1 MIICQRCQKRPAE
14 LQTTQFVNGRNVYIA
29 LCRQC
34 FEEIQGETG
43 ANSGELTKYG
53 IDLTELARENRLDP
67 VVGRGPEIE
76 RVIHVLSRRIKN
88 NPVLIGEPGVG
99 KTAIV
104 EGLAQRI
111 VNNQVPET
119 LRGKKVMSLDM
130 ANLIAGAAHRG
141 VFEKRLKDII
151 KEVQEAKG
159 QIVLFID
166 ELHTVVGAGA
176 AEGAM
181 DAANILKPYLARG
194 ELQLIGATTLEE
206 YRKRIEKDA
215 ALERRFQTVLVSE
228 PTVKES
234 LQILEGLVPRYESHH
249 QVKYRRSALKSAV
262 ELSHKYI
269 NDKFLP
275 DKAIDLLDEAGA
287 KVRLA
292 TVKEPANL
300 KEVNEQLLKLVKK
313 RNKASPQDKI
323 ELDKEIESLKKVRE
337 ELMDLWTKTKLEKI
351 PYVTKYDIAA
361 VISQST
367 GIPLEQLT
375 VEEREK
381 LLNLEKR
388 LHKYVVGQDT
398 AIQTVSHAIRRARSG
413 LKDPNRPIGTFLFLG
428 PTGVGKTEL
437 TKALAKEL
445 YGDESMLV
453 RIDMSE
459 YGEKHTASRL
469 VGAPPGY
476 VGYDDAGQLTEA
488 VRRRPFSIVLLDE
501 IEKAHPEIFNILL
514 QIMDEGRLTDSKGR
528 TVDFKN
534 TIIIMTSNIGTDV
547 IQRQQIGF
555 VKDSKEYKKAHQKL
569 EENLDSILKEK
580 FKPEFIN
587 RIDEIVVFK
596 ELTLSEVTEIVK
608 MQLVKVTDLLK
619 SQKIGVSYNK
629 PVISYI
635 ADKSFNPEFGA
646 RPIKRFIQK
655 NISDEI
661 SKLIIS
667 ERLNKGDN
675 VSIKVDDD
683 SLSFDVVSKKPANV
697 LGSSTKRSK

>member
-14 LQTTQFVNGRNVYIA
+14 LQTTQFINGRNVYIA

-34 FEEIQGETG
+34 FEEIQ
-43 ANSGELTKYG
+43 NSNGVSSEELKKYG
-53 IDLTELARENRLDP
+53 IDLTELARDNRLDP
-67 VVGRGPEIE
+67 VVGRNSEIE
-76 RVIHVLSRRIKN
+76 RVIHVLSRRVKN

-119 LRGKKVMSLDM
+119 LRGKKVISLDM
-130 ANLIAGAAHRG
+130 ANMIAGAAHRG

-151 KEVQEAKG
+151 KEVQQAKG
-159 QIVLFID
+159 QVILFID

-206 YRKRIEKDA
+206 YRRKIEKDA

-228 PTVKES
+228 PTLKEAV
-234 LQILEGLVPRYESHH
+234 QILEGLVNRYEAHH
-249 QVKYRRSALKSAV
+249 QVKYRKSALKSAV

-287 KVRLA
+287 KVRLS

-300 KEVNEQLLKLVKK
+300 REVNEQLLKLVKK
-313 RNKASPQDKI
+313 RNKADDVKSK
-323 ELDKEIESLKKVRE
+323 EVLDQEIESLKKVRD
-337 ELMDLWTKTKLEKI
+337 ELMDLWTKTKLEKV
-351 PYVTKYDIAA
+351 PYVTKYDIAS

-381 LLNLEKR
+381 LLKLEKR

-437 TKALAKEL
+437 SKALAKEL

-488 VRRRPFSIVLLDE
+488 VRRRPFSIILLDE

-534 TIIIMTSNIGTDV
+534 TIIIMTSNIGTNI
-547 IQRQQIGF
+547 IQKQEIGF
-555 VKDSKEYKKAHQKL
+555 VKDSNEYKKAHQKL

-596 ELTLSEVTEIVK
+596 ELTLKELSKIVK
-608 MQLVKVTDLLK
+608 MQLSKVSDLLK
-619 SQKIGVSYNK
+619 DQKIRVSYDK
-629 PVISYI
+629 PVVNYI
-635 ADKSFNPEFGA
+635 AGKSFNPEFGA

-655 NISDEI
+655 NINDEI

-667 ERLNKGDN
+667 EKVNKGDGLN
-675 VSIKVDDD
+675 ISINND
-683 SLSFDVVSKKPANV
+683 SLSFAVVSKNSAKV
-697 LGSSTKRSK
+697 LDTSKQSK